1 MTDMMELA
9 DENLKV
15 DIIKV
20 ISMLI
25 ILKKDLNW
33 IRREMEDIKRKK
45 GNI

>member
-1 MTDMMELA
+1 MELA

>member
-25 ILKKDLNW
+25 ILKKDLN
-33 IRREMEDIKRKK
+33 
-45 GNI
+45 